1 MSSNLKPITHIGL
14 SGSVRDAIEAA
25 IVECELA
32 PGTPLVDRQ
41 LASMLNVSRTPI
53 RDAIRQLEPLG
64 LVRRQGRGAMSGWV
78 VAEFRERDVREL
90 FELRR
95 VLEPMGLQ
103 RLDRHWD
110 NATGNRLATYFDDFP
125 KHLARDQYD
134 AYIVRDRAFHK
145 QIVTLS
151 GNSRVIGFYEI
162 MEKQID
168 RIRHFLTVGYE
179 GRMESITK
187 EHHALCSAI
196 AARDMPAAITALV
209 HHLHRGE
216 EAMIMFAHDR
226 GLLVEGM
233 NGESDTHDVRG

>member
-1 MSSNLKPITHIGL
+1 MSNLIPITHVGL
-14 SGSVRDAIEAA
+14 SGSVREAIEAA

-53 RDAIRQLEPLG
+53 RDAMRQLEPLG

-95 VLEPMGLQ
+95 VLEPLGLG
-103 RLDRHWD
+103 RLGGHWD
-110 NATGNRLATYFDDFP
+110 DRVAHRLTCYFDDFP
-125 KHLARDQYD
+125 AHLERDQYE
-134 AYIVRDRAFHK
+134 AYIIRDRAFHK
-145 QIVTLS
+145 EIVTLS

-168 RIRHFLTVGYE
+168 RIRHFLATGYE
-179 GRMESITK
+179 GRMDGITA

-196 AARDMPAAITALV
+196 SARDIPGAVKALV
-209 HHLHRGE
+209 HHLHQGE
-216 EAMIMFAHDR
+216 ETMIRFAHDR
-226 GLLVEGM
+226 NLLVEGM
-233 NGESDTHDVRG
+233 NGESDTDGIQK